1 MLLGMI
7 FQESEKD
14 EAGKNSWYRMVYV
27 AAPVEGCQRE
37 SQKVNEEKLKL
48 PHESL
53 KTRSTRRK

>member
-1 MLLGMI
+1 
-7 FQESEKD
+7 
-14 EAGKNSWYRMVYV
+14 MVYV